1 MLNNNGLVR
10 IAKVLAVGTLIG
22 LVAACGGGG
31 GGDQCSNIDPSR
43 NPNLPSCGAS
53 TPVTPGTNATA
64 ATVQLLVSSQ
74 QLNSD
79 GLAPVGITLIARDTN
94 GQTVAN
100 RPVLL
105 SVSDPVNTAFISN
118 FSQTSG
124 NTHATNANGQ
134 LTATLSVGGNRAN
147 RTLALTAT
155 VDQTSAANTVN
166 VVGTTLTVSGTN
178 ALAFG
183 ATTQLSVVVTDS
195 SGRPIANAPITATS
209 ANGNTV
215 TLTNPTTDSNGK
227 VTVTVA
233 GTKAGADTIATSAAG
248 ASASYALNVS
258 GNNFTFTSPAPD
270 VSQLVNTPLTIT
282 VHWTNNGAPVT
293 SSPINFAS
301 TRGSLSSSQAFSNA
315 NGDASVTV
323 SSPSPGPAIITA
335 SSAASG
341 GPAASINV
349 LFISNA
355 PANSLSLQ
363 ADKTTVSINPPGTST
378 NTATLTAVARDVN
391 NNLVPGVTVNFHIDQ
406 DTTGGSL
413 SAASATTDSFGV
425 ARTQYIPTAVSS
437 PTNGVIISAAV
448 ANSTVTSPQLF
459 LTVGGQKL
467 FVRIGTDNLVGTTPN
482 APNYTKQ
489 YSAFVTDA
497 AGNPVPNATV
507 QFLVRPRQDIA
518 FDPTQFTIGQ
528 FFNRYTTPLPNQP
541 PLFDYA
547 YFKGQY
553 VPNSSGTGWVPEY
566 KATCFNEDVNFNGII
581 FDAGEDYNG
590 NGKLDPGNAF
600 SVNADSAT
608 NSAGYAVATITY
620 PKDRANWLAVSLKA
634 TAQVFGTEAS
644 DSAIFVLPVA
654 AADVNDPTIAP
665 PGRQFFDPKSSQI
678 VVISPYGLG
687 MARICTDPN

>member
-1 MLNNNGLVR
+1 MLNNNNGLVR
-10 IAKVLAVGTLIG
+10 FAKVLAVGTLIG
-22 LVAACGGGG
+22 LGAACGGGG

-43 NPNLPSCGAS
+43 NSNLPSCGAS
-53 TPVTPGTNATA
+53 TSVTPGTNATA
-64 ATVQLLVSSQ
+64 ATVQLLVGSQ

-79 GLAPVGITLIARDTN
+79 GLAPVSITLIARDTN

-105 SVSDPVNTAFISN
+105 SVSDPANTAFISN

-124 NTHATNANGQ
+124 NTHATDANGQ

-209 ANGNTV
+209 ANGNTIA
-215 TLTNPTTDSNGK
+215 LTSPTTDSNGK
-227 VTVTVA
+227 VTVTVT
-233 GTKAGADTIATSAAG
+233 GTKAGVDTIAPSAAG

-258 GNNFTFTSPAPD
+258 SNNFIFTSPAPD

-363 ADKTTVSINPPGTST
+363 ADKTTVSINPPGTSA

-507 QFLVRPRQDIA
+507 QFLVRPNQDPDIP
-518 FDPTQFTIGQ
+518 FDPAKFTIAQ
-528 FFNRYTTPLPNQP
+528 FFNRNTTVLPGQSK
-541 PLFDYA
+541 LFFDYA
-547 YFKGQY
+547 YFKGEY
-553 VPNSSGTGWVPEY
+553 KFNGLIWVPTY
-566 KATCFNEDVNFNGII
+566 YAKCFNEDVNFNGII

-608 NSAGYAVATITY
+608 NGAGYAVATITY
-620 PKDRANWLAVSLKA
+620 PKDRANWLEVSLKA
-634 TAQVFGTEAS
+634 TAQAFGTEAS
-644 DSAIFVLPVA
+644 DSAVFVLPVA
-654 AADVNDPTIAP
+654 AADVSNAKVDP
-665 PGRQFFDPKSSQI
+665 PGRF
-678 VVISPYGLG
+678 SPYGL
-687 MARICTDPN
+687 ASICTDPN